1 MNLQS
6 TVQTI
11 LTQAVQRCLDE
22 GDFSAPMPEIT
33 LGHPKRPDHGDF
45 ACNVAL
51 ALARP
56 AKRKPRDLAEAIV
69 SRIADPDGILAGTD
83 IAGPGF
89 INIRLSQS
97 VWHRLLGDILAAGEK
112 WGAGEAKESPRVL
125 IEFVSANPTGPLHVG
140 HGRGAVVGDALARL
154 LRLAGYPVTTE
165 YYLNDAGSQVQKLAR
180 SLQYRALTLL
190 AAQDAAR
197 TAPPEPAE
205 GEWYPGD
212 YVTEAAQRYLDEV
225 GEPPAGELSAEQ
237 LSDLAAF
244 AVEQMRISIA
254 GTLERLNISFDVW
267 FSEKSL
273 HESGALKVALDDMR
287 SAGHLFESEG
297 SLWFRS
303 TDFGDEKDRVVIR
316 QSGEPTYFASDIAY
330 HRDKY
335 ERGFDH
341 LINIWGAD
349 HHGYIPRMKGA
360 AQALGHTADSL
371 ECLLVQFVALLKG
384 GEKVKQ
390 GKRLGQFVTV
400 DEVVDQV
407 GADVTRYFFLE
418 RKFDAQVDFDLDVA
432 LSEDPKENP
441 AKYTQYGHARA
452 CSILAKA
459 ESELGLA
466 VPPYDAALAAR
477 LTHPDE
483 VAILRRLADF
493 PVMVA
498 EAAAAR
504 EPHRIVTFLHDLARA
519 FQSYYTRLRRDNDT
533 VLPPASQRD
542 AGWEERWDLDKTKA
556 RLMWVDAIRIVS
568 RNALTL
574 LGLEAPTHMTRIE
587 DPDPDTSGG
596 EDA

>member
-1 MNLQS
+1 MNLQA

-11 LTQAVQRCLDE
+11 FSQAVQRCIDE
-22 GDFSAPMPEIT
+22 GDFEAPMPKVT
-33 LGHPKRPDHGDF
+33 LSQPKRPEHGEF
-45 ACNVAL
+45 ACNVAM

-69 SRIADPDGILAGTD
+69 ARIEDPEGYLAGTD

-89 INIRLSQS
+89 INIRLAGS
-97 VWHRLLGDILAAGEK
+97 VWHRMLGNILAAGDT
-112 WGAGEAKESPRVL
+112 WGAGEPKDGPRTL

-180 SLQYRALTLL
+180 SLQFRALELL
-190 AAQDAAR
+190 AAKNGGDAPAQ
-197 TAPPEPAE
+197 PAE

-212 YVTEAAQRYLDEV
+212 YVIEAAQRYLDEV
-225 GEPPAGELSAEQ
+225 GEPPAAELDHEQ
-237 LSDLAAF
+237 LMALAAF
-244 AVEQMRISIA
+244 AVEQMRQSIA
-254 GTLERLNISFDVW
+254 ATLDRLNIDFDVW

-273 HESGALKVALDDMR
+273 HDSGALQAALDDMR
-287 SAGHLFESEG
+287 GANHLFEQEG

-303 TDFGDEKDRVVIR
+303 TAFGDEKDRVVVR
-316 QSGEPTYFASDIAY
+316 SSGEPTYFASDIAY

-360 AQALGHTADSL
+360 VQALGREADSL
-371 ECLLVQFVALLKG
+371 EVLLVQFVALLKG

-407 GADVTRYFFLE
+407 GADVARYFFLE
-418 RKFDAQVDFDLDVA
+418 RKFDSQVDFDLDVA

-459 ESELGLA
+459 ESELGMT
-466 VPPYDAALAAR
+466 VPPFDPELAAR

-483 VAILRRLADF
+483 LAILRRLVDF
-493 PVMVA
+493 PVLVS

-504 EPHRIVTFLHDLARA
+504 EPHRIVNWLHELARA

-542 AGWEERWDLDKTKA
+542 EGWEAKWDMDKMKA

-568 RNALTL
+568 CNALTL
-574 LGLEAPTHMTRIE
+574 LGLEAPTYMTRIE
-587 DPDPDTSGG
+587 ETDTSGG

>member
-1 MNLQS
+1 M
-6 TVQTI
+6 
-11 LTQAVQRCLDE
+11 
-22 GDFSAPMPEIT
+22 
-33 LGHPKRPDHGDF
+33 GHPKRPEHGDF

-69 SRIADPDGILAGTD
+69 SRIADPEGLIAGAD

-89 INIRLSQS
+89 INIRLAQS
-97 VWHRLLGDILAAGEK
+97 VWHRLLGDILAAREA
-112 WGAGEAKESPRVL
+112 WGAGEPRESPRVL

-180 SLQYRALTLL
+180 SLQYRALELV
-190 AAQDAAR
+190 AAR
-197 TAPPEPAE
+197 DGSGAAPSEPGE

-212 YVTEAAQRYLDEV
+212 YVIEAAQRYLDEV
-225 GEPPAGELSAEQ
+225 GDPPAGELTAEA
-237 LSDLAAF
+237 LDDLTAF
-244 AVEQMRISIA
+244 AVEQMRRSIA
-254 GTLERLNISFDVW
+254 ATLDRLNISFDVW
-267 FSEKSL
+267 FSERSL
-273 HESGALKVALDDMR
+273 HDSGAMTAALDHMQG
-287 SAGHLFESEG
+287 AGHLFEQEG
-297 SLWFRS
+297 STWFRS
-303 TDFGDEKDRVVIR
+303 TAFGDEKDRVVVR

-360 AQALGHTADSL
+360 AQALGHKAESL
-371 ECLLVQFVALLKG
+371 ECLLVQFVALLRG

-459 ESELGLA
+459 EADLGVT
-466 VPPYDAALAAR
+466 VPAYDPALAAR

-483 VAILRRLADF
+483 IAILRRLVDF
-493 PVMVA
+493 PVLVS
-498 EAAAAR
+498 EAAQAR
-504 EPHRIVTFLHDLARA
+504 EPHRIVTWLHDLSRA

-542 AGWEERWDLDKTKA
+542 AGWQQRWDMDKMKA
-556 RLMWVDAIRIVS
+556 RLMWVDAIRMVS
-568 RNALTL
+568 CNALTL
-574 LGLEAPTHMTRIE
+574 LGLEAPTYMTRLE
-587 DPDPDTSGG
+587 DPDTSGG

>member
-6 TVQTI
+6 TIQAI
-11 LTQAVQRCLDE
+11 LTQAVQSCLDE
-22 GDFSAPMPEIT
+22 GDFSAPMPEVVI
-33 LGHPKRPDHGDF
+33 GHPKRPEHGDF

-69 SRIADPDGILAGTD
+69 ARIEDSESLLAATD

-89 INIRLSQS
+89 INIRFSES
-97 VWHRLLGDILAAGEK
+97 VWHRLLGDILAAGES
-112 WGAGEAKESPRVL
+112 WGAGETRESPRVL

-180 SLQYRALTLL
+180 SLQYRALELL
-190 AAQDAAR
+190 AARDDSR
-197 TAPPEPAE
+197 TAPAEPAE

-212 YVTEAAQRYLDEV
+212 YVIVAAQRYLDEV
-225 GEPPAGELSAEQ
+225 GEPPSGDPTAGQ

-244 AVEQMRISIA
+244 AVEQQRISIA
-254 GTLERLNISFDVW
+254 ATLDRLNISFDVW

-273 HESGALKVALDDMR
+273 HESGALTEALAEMR
-287 SAGHLFESEG
+287 SKRHLFDQDG
-297 SLWFRS
+297 SVWFRS
-303 TDFGDEKDRVVIR
+303 TDFGDEKDRVVVR
-316 QSGEPTYFASDIAY
+316 KSGEPTYFAADIAY
-330 HRDKY
+330 HRNKY
-335 ERGFDH
+335 DRGFDH

-360 AQALGHTADSL
+360 AQAMGRTAESL
-371 ECLLVQFVALLKG
+371 EVLLVQFVALIKD
-384 GEKVKQ
+384 GEKMKQ

-400 DEVVDQV
+400 DEVVEQV
-407 GADVTRYFFLE
+407 GADVARYFFLE

-459 ESELGLA
+459 ESELGMK
-466 VPPYDAALAAR
+466 VPAYDLALAAR

-483 VAILRRLADF
+483 LAILRRLADF
-493 PVMVA
+493 PVIVS
-498 EAAAAR
+498 EAAEAR
-504 EPHRIVTFLHDLARA
+504 EPHRIVTWLHDLARA

-542 AGWEERWDLDKTKA
+542 AGWQQRWDMDKMKA
-556 RLMWVDAIRIVS
+556 RLLWVDAIRLVS

-574 LGLEAPTHMTRIE
+574 LGLEAPTYMTRLE
-587 DPDPDTSGG
+587 DPDTSGG
-596 EDA
+596 QDA

>member
-6 TVQTI
+6 TIQAI
-11 LTQAVQRCLDE
+11 LTQAVQSCLDE
-22 GDFSAPMPEIT
+22 GDFSAPMPEVVI
-33 LGHPKRPDHGDF
+33 GHPKRPEHGDF

-69 SRIADPDGILAGTD
+69 ARIEDSESLLAATD

-89 INIRLSQS
+89 INIRFSES
-97 VWHRLLGDILAAGEK
+97 VWHRLLGDILAAGES
-112 WGAGEAKESPRVL
+112 WGAGETRESPRVL

-180 SLQYRALTLL
+180 SLQYRALELL
-190 AAQDAAR
+190 AARDDSR
-197 TAPPEPAE
+197 TAPAEPAE

-212 YVTEAAQRYLDEV
+212 YVIVAAQRYLDEV
-225 GEPPAGELSAEQ
+225 GEPPSGDPTAGQ

-244 AVEQMRISIA
+244 AVEQQRISIA
-254 GTLERLNISFDVW
+254 ATLDRLNISFDVW

-273 HESGALKVALDDMR
+273 HESGALTEALAEMR
-287 SAGHLFESEG
+287 SKRHLFDQDG
-297 SLWFRS
+297 SVWFRS
-303 TDFGDEKDRVVIR
+303 TDFGDEKDRVVVR
-316 QSGEPTYFASDIAY
+316 QSGEPTYFAADIAY
-330 HRDKY
+330 HRNKY
-335 ERGFDH
+335 DRGFDH

-360 AQALGHTADSL
+360 AQAMGRTAESL
-371 ECLLVQFVALLKG
+371 EVLLVQFVALIKD
-384 GEKVKQ
+384 GEKMKQ

-400 DEVVDQV
+400 DEVVEQV
-407 GADVTRYFFLE
+407 GADVARYFFLE

-459 ESELGLA
+459 ESELGMK
-466 VPPYDAALAAR
+466 VPAYDLALAAR

-483 VAILRRLADF
+483 LAILRRLADF
-493 PVMVA
+493 PVIVS
-498 EAAAAR
+498 EAAEAR
-504 EPHRIVTFLHDLARA
+504 EPHRIVTWLHDLARA

-542 AGWEERWDLDKTKA
+542 AGWQQRWDMDKMKA
-556 RLMWVDAIRIVS
+556 RLLWVDAIRLVS

-574 LGLEAPTHMTRIE
+574 LGLEAPTYMTRLE
-587 DPDPDTSGG
+587 DPDTSGG
-596 EDA
+596 QDA

>member
-1 MNLQS
+1 MNLQKA
-6 TVQTI
+6 VKTI
-11 LTQAVQRCLDE
+11 LLAAVQRCLDE
-22 GDFSAPMPEIT
+22 GDFAAPLPHLT
-33 LGHPKRPDHGDF
+33 LEQPKRPEHGDF

-51 ALARP
+51 SLARP

-69 SRIADPDGILAGTD
+69 GRIEDPDGVLAGTD

-89 INIRLSQS
+89 INLRLADA
-97 VWHRLLGDILAAGEK
+97 VWHRSLGHILAAGET
-112 WGAGEAKESPRVL
+112 WGAGEPKASPRVL

-154 LRLAGYPVTTE
+154 LRLAGFPVTTE
-165 YYLNDAGSQVQKLAR
+165 YYLNDAGSQVQKLGR
-180 SLQYRALTLL
+180 SLQYRALELG
-190 AAQDAAR
+190 AAR
-197 TAPPEPAE
+197 DGAAAPAAPAE

-212 YVTEAAQRYLDEV
+212 YVIDAAQRYLDEV
-225 GEPPAGELSAEQ
+225 GAPPAGDLDAAQLDDLSAY
-237 LSDLAAF
+237 
-244 AVEQMRISIA
+244 AVAQMRRSIA
-254 GTLERLNISFDVW
+254 ATLERMNITFDVW

-273 HESGALKVALDDMR
+273 YDSGALEVALADMR
-287 SAGHLFESEG
+287 TAGHLYEQEG
-297 SLWFRS
+297 SVWFRS
-303 TDFGDEKDRVVIR
+303 SAFGDEKDRVVVR
-316 QSGEPTYFASDIAY
+316 GSGEPTYFASDIAY

-360 AQALGHTADSL
+360 AQALGHPAESL
-371 ECLLVQFVALLKG
+371 EILLVQFVALLRG

-418 RKFDAQVDFDLDVA
+418 RKLDAQVDFDLDVA

-441 AKYTQYGHARA
+441 AKYAQYGHARA

-459 ESELGLA
+459 EAELGMA
-466 VPPYDAALAAR
+466 VPPYDATLAAR

-483 VAILRRLADF
+483 LAILRRLVDF
-493 PVMVA
+493 PVLVS
-498 EAAAAR
+498 EAAAVR
-504 EPHRIVTFLHDLARA
+504 EPHRIVTWLHELARA
-519 FQSYYTRLRRDNDT
+519 FQSYYTRLRRDDDT
-533 VLPPASQRD
+533 VLPPASQRGD
-542 AGWEERWDLDKTKA
+542 GWEERWDVEKMKA
-556 RLMWVDAIRIVS
+556 RLLWVDAIRIVS

-574 LGLEAPTHMTRIE
+574 LGLEAPTHMTRLE
-587 DPDPDTSGG
+587 GADTPGG

>member
-1 MNLQS
+1 MNLQVA
-6 TVQTI
+6 VQTI
-11 LTQAVQRCLDE
+11 LTAAVQRCLDE
-22 GDFSAPMPEIT
+22 NDFSAPVPEVII
-33 LGHPKRPDHGDF
+33 GHPKRPEHGDF
-45 ACNVAL
+45 ACNVAM
-51 ALARP
+51 ALARA

-69 SRIADPDGILAGTD
+69 ARIEDPEGIIAATE

-89 INIRLSQS
+89 INIRLAEA
-97 VWHRLLGDILAAGEK
+97 VWHRLLGDILAAGES

-165 YYLNDAGSQVQKLAR
+165 YYLNDAGSQVQKLGR
-180 SLQYRALTLL
+180 SLQYRALELL
-190 AAQDAAR
+190 AARDPSR
-197 TAPPEPAE
+197 GAPTEPAE

-212 YVTEAAQRYLDEV
+212 YVIEAAQRYLDEV
-225 GEPPAGELSAEQ
+225 GEPPAGEPDKAALSA
-237 LSDLAAF
+237 LAAF
-244 AVEQMRISIA
+244 AVEQMRQSIA
-254 GTLERLNISFDVW
+254 ATLERMNISFDVW
-267 FSEKSL
+267 FSERSL
-273 HESGALKVALDDMR
+273 HESGALEAALQDMR
-287 SAGHLFESEG
+287 SAGHLFEQEG
-297 SLWFRS
+297 STWFRS
-303 TDFGDEKDRVVIR
+303 SAFGDEKDRVVVR
-316 QSGEPTYFASDIAY
+316 ANGEPTYFAADIAY

-360 AQALGHTADSL
+360 AQALGRRADSL
-371 ECLLVQFVALLKG
+371 EILLVQFVALLRG

-407 GADVTRYFFLE
+407 GADVARYFFLE

-452 CSILAKA
+452 CQILAKA
-459 ESELGLA
+459 ESELGVA
-466 VPPYDAALAAR
+466 VPAYDAALAAR

-483 VAILRRLADF
+483 IAILRRLVDY
-493 PVMVA
+493 PVLVA

-504 EPHRIVTFLHDLARA
+504 EPHRIVTWLHELARA
-519 FQSYYTRLRRDNDT
+519 FQSYYTRLRRDDDT
-533 VLPPASQRD
+533 VLPPASARD
-542 AGWEERWDLDKTKA
+542 AGWEQRWDMDKMKA
-556 RLMWVDAIRIVS
+556 RLLWVDAIRIVS

-574 LGLEAPTHMTRIE
+574 LGLEAPTYMTRLE
-587 DPDPDTSGG
+587 EPDQSGG

>member
-6 TVQTI
+6 TIQAL
-11 LTQAVQRCLDE
+11 LTRAVQRCLDE
-22 GDFSAPMPEIT
+22 GDFSAPMPEVVI
-33 LGHPKRPDHGDF
+33 GHPKRPEHGDF

-69 SRIADPDGILAGTD
+69 SRIEDPEGLLAATD

-89 INIRLSQS
+89 INFRFSEF
-97 VWHRLLGDILAAGEK
+97 VWQRLLGDILAAGDN
-112 WGAGEAKESPRVL
+112 WGASEPKESPRVL

-154 LRLAGYPVTTE
+154 LRLAGYSVTTE

-180 SLQYRALTLL
+180 SLQYRALVLL
-190 AAQDAAR
+190 AAQDDAR
-197 TAPPEPAE
+197 TAPDEPAE

-212 YVTEAAQRYLDEV
+212 YVITAAQRYLDEV
-225 GEPPAGELSAEQ
+225 GEPPADDLTGEDLSA
-237 LSDLAAF
+237 LAAF
-244 AVEQMRISIA
+244 AVEQMRLSIA
-254 GTLERLNISFDVW
+254 ATLDRLNISFDVW

-273 HESGALKVALDDMR
+273 YESGALNAALAELR
-287 SAGHLFESEG
+287 IQRHLFDQDG
-297 SLWFRS
+297 SVWFRS
-303 TDFGDEKDRVVIR
+303 TDYGDEKDRVVVR

-330 HRDKY
+330 HRNKY
-335 ERGFDH
+335 DRGFDH

-360 AQALGHTADSL
+360 VQAMGRTAESL
-371 ECLLVQFVALLKG
+371 EVLLVQFVALIKD

-400 DEVVDQV
+400 DEVVEQV
-407 GADVTRYFFLE
+407 GADVARYFFLE

-459 ESELGLA
+459 EADLGVT
-466 VPPYDAALAAR
+466 VPAYDAALAAR

-483 VAILRRLADF
+483 LAILRRLVDF
-493 PVMVA
+493 PVIVS

-504 EPHRIVTFLHDLARA
+504 EPHRIVTWLHDLARA
-519 FQSYYTRLRRDNDT
+519 FQSYYTRMRRDNDT
-533 VLPPASQRD
+533 VLPPVSQRD
-542 AGWEERWDLDKTKA
+542 AGWEQRWDMDKMKA
-556 RLMWVDAIRIVS
+556 RLLWVDAIRQVS

-574 LGLEAPTHMTRIE
+574 LGLEAPQYMTRLE
-587 DPDPDTSGG
+587 EPETSGG
-596 EDA
+596 DDA